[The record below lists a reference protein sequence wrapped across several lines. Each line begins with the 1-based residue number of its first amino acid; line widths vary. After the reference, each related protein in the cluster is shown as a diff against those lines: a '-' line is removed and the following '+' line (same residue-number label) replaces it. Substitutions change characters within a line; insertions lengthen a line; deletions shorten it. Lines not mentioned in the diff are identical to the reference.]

1 MTDNELILQH
11 LQNLIF
17 LQQGGNRDNTKNSS
31 GFQQQAPQQSLAEF
45 ANNGLVQQFLNQQN
59 QQNNIMCLPQAPL
72 SNETARY
79 PNQFLS
85 GQRQHSMNQV
95 PCGGFINPYLQQSSY
110 QPPNPAPATLS
121 SASLETVSV
130 NSFGSISMGSLS
142 RLFSI
147 GTIGSGGNIANKNM
161 PMPGTRVSNDFQRQA
176 QTNAG
181 TQNETWSAITPRET
195 DSFADNGMLGPW
207 SAASA
212 ALLGD
217 LAISNEEK
225 QKKNRKKPKDRPKR
239 PLSAYNI
246 FFKEE
251 RARILEE
258 VTQSPMPNGK
268 IGFQNLAKMIG
279 KRWHELDSD
288 SMKSYKKKAETDMVR
303 YKEEMLTYT
312 ATQQHSRLSE
322 C

>member
-1 MTDNELILQH
+1 MDNELIIQH
-11 LQNLIF
+11 LQNLIL
-17 LQQGGNRDNTKNSS
+17 LQQGGSRDNTKNSA
-31 GFQQQAPQQSLAEF
+31 GFQQQASNQSLADF
-45 ANNGLVQQFLNQQN
+45 ANNGLLQQIMNQQN
-59 QQNNIMCLPQAPL
+59 QQNNMMRLPQAPL

-85 GQRQHSMNQV
+85 GQRQHAMNQV
-95 PCGGFINPYLQQSSY
+95 PSGGFMNPFLQQSSY
-110 QPPNPAPATLS
+110 QPPIPAPETMS

-130 NSFGSISMGSLS
+130 NSFGSISIGSLS

-147 GTIGSGGNIANKNM
+147 GTIGSGGNIAGNM
-161 PMPGTRVSNDFQRQA
+161 PMHGTRRSNGFQRQA

-181 TQNETWSAITPRET
+181 SQNETWTANITPT
-195 DSFADNGMLGPW
+195 APDSFAENGMLGPW

-258 VTQSPMPNGK
+258 VVDSPMPNGK

-279 KRWHELDSD
+279 KRWHELDSN
-288 SMKSYKKKAETDMVR
+288 SMKCYKMKAETDMLR
-303 YKEEMLTYT
+303 YKEEMLTYA
-312 ATQQHSRLSE
+312 ATQQQNRLSV